1 MNVCIIPARKG
12 SKRIKNKNIKLFCG
26 KPIIYYPLKLS
37 IKSKLF
43 DKIIVSTDS
52 KIIENIS
59 KKFGADLV
67 IQRPKN
73 ISGDKTNTATIIR
86 HAIRYLNKISLY
98 PKFVCCVYPT
108 SVFAKKRDLKRSYIK
123 LKKEKLDFIFSA
135 QKLPYPIQR
144 TFYKTKKKIKMFI
157 PKYINKNS
165 QDLVDG
171 YYDSAQFYWAKKD
184 FWMKKNNIFSGKS
197 NIYKLGKFQSV
208 DINDQEDWNY
218 GERLFKILNKCL
230 T

>member
-1 MNVCIIPARKG
+1 
-12 SKRIKNKNIKLFCG
+12 
-26 KPIIYYPLKLS
+26 
-37 IKSKLF
+37 
-43 DKIIVSTDS
+43 
-52 KIIENIS
+52 
-59 KKFGADLV
+59 
-67 IQRPKN
+67 
-73 ISGDKTNTATIIR
+73 
-86 HAIRYLNKISLY
+86 
-98 PKFVCCVYPT
+98 
-108 SVFAKKRDLKRSYIK
+108 
-123 LKKEKLDFIFSA
+123 
-135 QKLPYPIQR
+135 
-144 TFYKTKKKIKMFI
+144 MFI

>member
-108 SVFAKKRDLKRSYIK
+108 SVFAKERDLKKIV
-123 LKKEKLDFIFSA
+123 
-135 QKLPYPIQR
+135 
-144 TFYKTKKKIKMFI
+144 YK
-157 PKYINKNS
+157 
-165 QDLVDG
+165 
-171 YYDSAQFYWAKKD
+171 AKKRKIR
-184 FWMKKNNIFSGKS
+184 FYFFCTETPLPNTKNF
-197 NIYKLGKFQSV
+197 L
-208 DINDQEDWNY
+208 
-218 GERLFKILNKCL
+218 
-230 T
+230 